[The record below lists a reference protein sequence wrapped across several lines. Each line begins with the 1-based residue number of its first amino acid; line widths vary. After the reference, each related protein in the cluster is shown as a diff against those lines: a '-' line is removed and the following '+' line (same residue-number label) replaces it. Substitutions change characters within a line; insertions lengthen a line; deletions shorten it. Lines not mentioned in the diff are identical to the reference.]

1 MTADRSVTATFTP
14 GSGWAKTYGGP
25 NWDEAYSIQQT
36 TDGGYIVAGRTHS
49 FGAGYADIW
58 VLKLDP
64 NGDVQ
69 WQKTYGGP
77 DWDTAYSIQQT
88 SDGGYI
94 VAGMTESFGAGY
106 ADIWVLKLDSN
117 GDVQW
122 QKTYGGPGNDGA
134 YSIRQTAD
142 GGYIVAGETTSFGA
156 GNFDMW
162 VLKLDQNGNIQW
174 QKTYGGP
181 YGDRAYSIRQTAD
194 GGYIVSGEY
203 SFGAGYVDIWVLK
216 LDSNGNVQWQ
226 KTYGGPD
233 WDTAYS
239 IQQTSD
245 GGYIVAGWTAS
256 FGAGV
261 SDLWVLKLDPNGN
274 IQWQKTYGGSA
285 NDRAESIQ
293 QTTDGGYIVAGWTY
307 SFGAG
312 NFDMWVL
319 KLDQNGNIQW
329 QKTYGGPYGD
339 VATSIQQTSDG
350 GYIVPGWTAS
360 FAVGVSDL
368 WVLKLD
374 ANGDIVGCNLI
385 GTSAATVS
393 DTAVIGFATSV
404 GPDNT
409 SVSGQDSNAVITNTN
424 VTPSRQCPP

>member
-122 QKTYGGPGNDGA
+122 QKTYGGPGNDG
-134 YSIRQTAD
+134 
-142 GGYIVAGETTSFGA
+142 
-156 GNFDMW
+156 
-162 VLKLDQNGNIQW
+162 
-174 QKTYGGP
+174 
-181 YGDRAYSIRQTAD
+181 AYSIRQTAD